1 MLEEN
6 KVEEQRKQKVANI
19 QKGKLQNGRT
29 AAEQRLREE

>member
-19 QKGKLQNGRT
+19 QKGKLQNSRT
-29 AAEQRLREE
+29 AAKQRLREE